1 MTWKDIE
8 GWFDQANYE
17 MFASLKLPKN
27 PVILESGTFKGKS
40 AWVLS
45 ELWPDAEIHTCD
57 PDTEPGPLPE
67 NVTFHR
73 CKTVDLDLQPFF
85 KWTKPIDLL
94 FIDNSHIT
102 ADIKAD
108 WNKYEPF
115 VKKGGYIVFH
125 DYHLNEVYDV
135 RDFVNAL
142 PKDKVE
148 LFMEGQFHGAVYT
161 K

>member
-1 MTWKDIE
+1 MNWKDVD
-8 GWFDQANYE
+8 GWFDQANYD

-40 AWVLS
+40 AWVLA
-45 ELWPDAEIHTCD
+45 ELWPDAQIDTCD
-57 PDTEPGPLPE
+57 PDTEPGELPP
-67 NVTFHR
+67 NVTKHR
-73 CKTVDLDLQPFF
+73 CRTVDLE
-85 KWTKPIDLL
+85 WNKPIDLL

-102 ADIKAD
+102 KDIKDD
-108 WNKYEPF
+108 WDKYEPF

-142 PKDKVE
+142 PKDKVK
-148 LFMEGQFHGAVYT
+148 LFMEGQFHGAVY
-161 K
+161 KK